1 MLPVSDEA
9 SKPSSGSR
17 LRGTGLPSLRP
28 EPGRVIGR
36 GHTAGD
42 LLEAYDWVILEEG
55 RGHLRVRAHVPDTVR
70 NPRGQLFGGF
80 TPTYVDLISLFTFRT
95 AQDAPRGWLA
105 TLNLRLDYFE
115 PITGSFEM
123 DCRVVN
129 QRGHNAWI
137 ETRFL
142 DPDGTMLAF
151 ALLTLRET
159 EAALPQG

>member
-1 MLPVSDEA
+1 M
-9 SKPSSGSR
+9 
-17 LRGTGLPSLRP
+17 
-28 EPGRVIGR
+28 IGR

-55 RGHLRVRAHVPDTVR
+55 KGHLRVRAHVPDGVK

-80 TPTYVDLISLFTFRT
+80 TPTYVDLIALFTFRT
-95 AQDAPRGWLA
+95 TQETPRGWLA
-105 TLNLRLDYFE
+105 TMNLRLDYFE
-115 PITGSFEM
+115 PITGTFEM

-129 QRGHNAWI
+129 RRGRNAWI

-151 ALLTLRET
+151 SLVTLRET
-159 EAALPQG
+159 EAALPRR